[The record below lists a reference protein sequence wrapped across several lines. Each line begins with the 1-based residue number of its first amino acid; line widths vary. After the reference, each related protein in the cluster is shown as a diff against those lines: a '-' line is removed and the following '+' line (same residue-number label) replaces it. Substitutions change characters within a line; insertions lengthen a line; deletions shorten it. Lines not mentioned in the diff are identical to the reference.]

1 MARLFGFLGNR
12 PDLGVKILEAESSL
26 FEAKSAGRPLGWG
39 VGYFQGDEVL
49 LRRRPLDERT
59 VIPFADVL
67 RDVRTDALL
76 GHVRLATIGS
86 LRTENTHPFRFRQ
99 WLFAHTGTLA
109 NFGVIRERLL
119 NSLPEFLRR
128 NLRGDTDSEVLFHVF
143 LSFLHDG
150 GKLQLGQV
158 NPADTRSALRSS
170 LDLVQRLSA
179 EEGVT
184 ESGCNLLV
192 TNGESMVGVHDRGGP
207 FAYRA
212 LLGRQDLESLLGE
225 DSLRKIRLPDMAS
238 CRFCSVAADFDG
250 ELPGHF
256 TGIND
261 RSILTVTRTSDP
273 VVEALLSSHAL
284 SERCWQRSTDACSW
298 LPRWLLAHHGRVAAG
313 CSAIR

>member
-12 PDLGVKILEAESSL
+12 PDLGAKVLEAESSL
-26 FEAKSAGRPLGWG
+26 FEARAPGRPLGWG
-39 VGYFQGDEVL
+39 VGYFHGDDVL
-49 LRRRPLDERT
+49 LRRRPLDERP

-109 NFGVIRERLL
+109 NFSVIRDRLL
-119 NSLPEFLRR
+119 ESLPEFLRR

-143 LSFLHDG
+143 LSFLHDAG
-150 GKLQLGQV
+150 SLQLGQV
-158 NPADTRSALRSS
+158 KPTFTRNALRSS
-170 LDLVQRLSA
+170 LELIHRLSV

-184 ESGCNLLV
+184 ESGYNLLV

-207 FAYRA
+207 FAYRV
-212 LLGRQDLESLLGE
+212 LLGRHDLETLLGE

-238 CRFCSVAADFDG
+238 CRFCSVVADYEGD
-250 ELPGHF
+250 LPGHF
-256 TGIND
+256 ALLDD
-261 RSILTVTRTSDP
+261 RSILTVTRASDP
-273 VVEALLSSHAL
+273 VVEAL
-284 SERCWQRSTDACSW
+284 
-298 LPRWLLAHHGRVAAG
+298 
-313 CSAIR
+313 